1 MELLII
7 LLRYILLYIIITS
20 GSIFISIKT
29 NKKIERCIAPNML
42 ITILLLYIFGMF
54 EGLKYG
60 VWFVSIINIILGIY
74 AIIKGLKDKEK
85 LKENIFSPGFAFFTI
100 VFFILM
106 ITTYTKNLVD
116 YDHYFYRSYNT
127 KVMYYT
133 DTMSRGYRE
142 LYQPG
147 INLLEYFFMKVIGT
161 YIQGTEAFA
170 VQLLGFSLL
179 IPLFDRKR
187 NNKFVNTIVSICI
200 ICIPAILGNLIFY
213 EAAYPDAL
221 LGLIIGYS
229 IYTLLIEKDNKF
241 KMISVI
247 LALSVATITKPIG
260 FYISGIVI
268 GMYLLA
274 ELLNNKCNKK
284 ENIKK
289 FLKSKEL
296 KNIIILT
303 VIVILVLTSWKI
315 FTKINNKYNEG
326 IKGENSS
333 RVNGKPVEYLLKSIA
348 TTTFGYYEENHD
360 SSDSNNDLI
369 RKIYALTATI
379 APVKMSIYTV
389 IALIMILAII
399 VYKNV
404 IKVENKNKYANAIIA
419 LTVGLAIY
427 IILIQVSYILKF
439 STEEMLDHSGLNRYM
454 PTFLLGMIYFI
465 LAVVLKN
472 MEEKDDRKINY
483 IILIAIIIACT
494 PLQSIAN
501 VTITSGIYNIN
512 SIEYCNNG
520 RIPADKINNKI
531 EEDSKLI
538 SISQNKDKNIFN
550 WMIKYYLY
558 PDHKVDVYNKI
569 SEENIEKVKERIL
582 RENISYMY
590 ITSNDEELNKVIN
603 KSFNTKITLKDNSLY
618 QLEMQ
623 ENQINLKEIP
633 LD

>member
-1 MELLII
+1 M
-7 LLRYILLYIIITS
+7 
-20 GSIFISIKT
+20 
-29 NKKIERCIAPNML
+29 
-42 ITILLLYIFGMF
+42 
-54 EGLKYG
+54 
-60 VWFVSIINIILGIY
+60 
-74 AIIKGLKDKEK
+74 
-85 LKENIFSPGFAFFTI
+85 
-100 VFFILM
+100 
-106 ITTYTKNLVD
+106 
-116 YDHYFYRSYNT
+116 
-127 KVMYYT
+127 
-133 DTMSRGYRE
+133 
-142 LYQPG
+142 
-147 INLLEYFFMKVIGT
+147 
-161 YIQGTEAFA
+161 
-170 VQLLGFSLL
+170 
-179 IPLFDRKR
+179 
-187 NNKFVNTIVSICI
+187 
-200 ICIPAILGNLIFY
+200 
-213 EAAYPDAL
+213 
-221 LGLIIGYS
+221 
-229 IYTLLIEKDNKF
+229 
-241 KMISVI
+241 
-247 LALSVATITKPIG
+247 
-260 FYISGIVI
+260 
-268 GMYLLA
+268 
-274 ELLNNKCNKK
+274 
-284 ENIKK
+284 
-289 FLKSKEL
+289 
-296 KNIIILT
+296 
-303 VIVILVLTSWKI
+303 LTSWKI